1 MSGFDLAPRA
11 AAASPVQRVITQA
24 TLEARLLLRNGEQL
38 LLTMIL
44 PTLIL
49 VGVARLQIGDTSSAH
64 RIASAAPAVL
74 GVAIM
79 STAFT
84 GQAIATGF
92 ERRYGV
98 LARLGTTPL
107 GRSGLLAGKT
117 LAVLLVEAVQ
127 LALLCLVAVLLG
139 WRPPISVA
147 GLLAVLVVILLG
159 TATLSALGLL
169 MAGTLRAE
177 ATLAAA
183 NIVWLVSVAAGGVVE
198 PLASRPTGAI
208 GLLEAL
214 PLGAL
219 VAGLRTALSSSGWP
233 WADVA
238 VLTAWLVAGG
248 VAGNRWFRWD

>member
-1 MSGFDLAPRA
+1 MSASDLAPSPGA
-11 AAASPVQRVITQA
+11 ANIVQRVRAQA
-24 TLEARLLLRNGEQL
+24 GLEARLLLRNGEQL

-49 VGVARLQIGDTSSAH
+49 VGVTRLQIGDTTAAH
-64 RIASAAPAVL
+64 RIALAAPAIL
-74 GVAIM
+74 GVAVM

-98 LARLGTTPL
+98 LERLGTTPL
-107 GRSGLLAGKT
+107 GRGGLLAGKT
-117 LAVLLVEAVQ
+117 AAILIVELVQIVLLSV
-127 LALLCLVAVLLG
+127 VAILLG
-139 WRPPISVA
+139 WRPDLSVG
-147 GLLAVLVVILLG
+147 GLVAATLLVLLG
-159 TATLSALGLL
+159 TAALSALGLL

-198 PLASRPTGAI
+198 PLNRASGAGARI
-208 GLLEAL
+208 LELA

-219 VAGLRTALSSSGWP
+219 VAGLRIAIDGGWP
-233 WADVA
+233 WLDSA
-238 VLTAWLVAGG
+238 VLAGWLIVAGSAA
-248 VAGNRWFRWD
+248 VRWFRWE

>member
-1 MSGFDLAPRA
+1 MSAADLAPRPGA
-11 AAASPVQRVITQA
+11 APIVDRVRAQA
-24 TLEARLLLRNGEQL
+24 QLEARLLLRNGEQL

-49 VGVARLQIGDTSSAH
+49 IGVSRLQIGDSTPAY
-64 RIASAAPAVL
+64 RIALAAPAVL
-74 GVAIM
+74 GVAVM

-98 LARLGTTPL
+98 LERLGMTPL
-107 GRSGLLAGKT
+107 GRGGLLAGKT
-117 LAVLLVEAVQ
+117 TAILAVEAIQ
-127 LALLCLVAVLLG
+127 IALLSAVAVALG
-139 WRPPISVA
+139 WRPEASPA
-147 GLLAVLVVILLG
+147 GLVAALLLLLLG
-159 TATLSALGLL
+159 TAALSALGLL

-198 PLASRPTGAI
+198 PLDDGTSTTGRA
-208 GLLEAL
+208 LELL

-219 VAGLRTALSSSGWP
+219 VAGLRTAFDGTWP
-233 WADVA
+233 WLDGCVLA
-238 VLTAWLVAGG
+238 VWLAAAG
-248 VAGNRWFRWD
+248 VAAMRWFRWD